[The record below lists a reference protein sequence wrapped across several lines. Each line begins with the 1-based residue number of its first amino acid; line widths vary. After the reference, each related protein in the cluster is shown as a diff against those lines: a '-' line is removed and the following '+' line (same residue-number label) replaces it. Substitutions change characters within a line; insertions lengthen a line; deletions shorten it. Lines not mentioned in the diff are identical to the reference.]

1 MEAKMGWVVDVVDVL
16 DPFDFEMF
24 LFQKH
29 MGAQVTK
36 VIKPSFCFLI
46 AYDAHQVHN
55 MFALM
60 LDPCFKFLRV
70 LENYVGWGNVICLA
84 TKYDAKVVIPLLMII
99 FYVLNLTIQ
108 AFTTQ
113 FDGSYVGAIVVE
125 EEDNNIFGVNVSI
138 EKFSYVFVVGELY
151 LFKRLFIVPIACVD
165 PLACW
170 CIHETQFPNVGFLA
184 KQILG
189 ILGSQIE
196 IECVFNLVNVLT
208 TLQCY

>member
-1 MEAKMGWVVDVVDVL
+1 MGQVVDVVDVI
-16 DPFDFEMF
+16 DPFDFEML
-24 LFQKH
+24 LFQKN
-29 MGAQVTK
+29 MGAQVIK
-36 VIKPSFCFLI
+36 VMKPSLCSLI
-46 AYDAHQVHN
+46 AYDPHQVHN

-60 LDPCFKFLRV
+60 LDPHFKFLRV
-70 LENYVGWGNVICLA
+70 LKNYVGWGNVICLV

-99 FYVLNLTIQ
+99 FYVLNPTIQ
-108 AFTTQ
+108 AFTAQ
-113 FDGSYVGAIVVE
+113 VDGSNVGAIIVE

-138 EKFSYVFVVGELY
+138 EESSYVFVVGKLY
-151 LFKRLFIVPIACVD
+151 LFKRLFIIPTACVD
-165 PLACW
+165 PLALW
-170 CIHETQFPNVGFLA
+170 CIHEIQFPNVGFLA